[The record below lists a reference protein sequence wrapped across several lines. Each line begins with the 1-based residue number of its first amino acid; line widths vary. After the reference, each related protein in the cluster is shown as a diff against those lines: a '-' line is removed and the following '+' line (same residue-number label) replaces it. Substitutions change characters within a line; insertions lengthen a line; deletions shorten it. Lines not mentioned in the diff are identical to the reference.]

1 MRSRYS
7 GYVKGLWQYIV
18 GTTHPDNPLLT
29 DEAAQAGRP
38 TLKDDVLATIDKLG
52 FERLKVL
59 SVEPGKDEDEGFVTF
74 QVCCGAGWGC
84 AARRLRCRPVA
95 SCLLLQ
101 AWFKNRGQLG
111 QRAQGWHTQ
120 TFVERSRFL
129 REDGKWLYGA
139 RQGCT
144 SWRVEESGTL
154 HPHMHACADSQ
165 QSALCPCSGRRA
177 GLEAV
182 AHASAT
188 PGHVHRRSWQ
198 REPAAAAAAAAA
210 AVLLAWLANA
220 CGSNDVFFMLHL

>member
-1 MRSRYS
+1 MQAGGGFGKPAEKKISKQKACPCGSGLEYKDCCQPYHAGGLPGTPEQLMRSRYS

-74 QVCCGAGWGC
+74 Q
-84 AARRLRCRPVA
+84 
-95 SCLLLQ
+95 

-129 REDGKWLYGA
+129 REDGKWLYVDGEQDWK
-139 RQGCT
+139 R
-144 SWRVEESGTL
+144 
-154 HPHMHACADSQ
+154 
-165 QSALCPCSGRRA
+165 
-177 GLEAV
+177 
-182 AHASAT
+182 
-188 PGHVHRRSWQ
+188 
-198 REPAAAAAAAAA
+198 
-210 AVLLAWLANA
+210 
-220 CGSNDVFFMLHL
+220 